1 MSKPFQ
7 WNFFN
12 DESDRIE
19 VSICNKMRK
28 VSSGLFSNSCTKLL
42 TLGAIHKACPHIRKG
57 RAVRQKWTNT
67 DRGRGWL
74 AKCPLRKKII
84 ATIFVKYLAN
94 YAACVTFTSWSTPSF
109 GMLLSK
115 LSNRN
120 THACTSSIRMISFFY
135 PSV

>member
-94 YAACVTFTSWSTPSF
+94 YAACVSH
-109 GMLLSK
+109 LLRGQ
-115 LSNRN
+115 LHLLECYYRN
-120 THACTSSIRMISFFY
+120 CLIGTHMRVY
-135 PSV
+135 PVSE

>member
-19 VSICNKMRK
+19 FSICNKMRK

-74 AKCPLRKKII
+74 AKCPLGKKIM

-94 YAACVTFTSWSTPSF
+94 YAACVSH
-109 GMLLSK
+109 LLRGQPH
-115 LSNRN
+115 LLECYYRN
-120 THACTSSIRMISFFY
+120 CLIGTHMCVHPVSE
-135 PSV
+135 